1 MCDETDPP
9 PLAAELVAAL
19 DGDRLDF
26 AADALARCSRFAA
39 VASHAAE
46 AGDIPQLATRSRQA
60 IVALREACVVL
71 GELGCPE
78 VVE

>member
-19 DGDRLDF
+19 DVDRLDF
-26 AADALARCSRFAA
+26 AADALARVSQFAA
-39 VASHAAE
+39 GASFAAE
-46 AGDIPQLATRSRQA
+46 AGDVPELAIRTRQSV
-60 IVALREACVVL
+60 IALKEACLVL

-78 VVE
+78 VVD